1 MRIGRSGSA
10 RSSGTAILATFVAAL
25 CISLAAPV
33 ARASEATDCHIG
45 TYRLHGGGIV
55 DIAPSDSNTLRWRR
69 FDGTTGALTEK
80 GGGLWTSSY
89 GWTGRPDGKSVRFS
103 ACEAGRI
110 NFDGVDGR
118 RIKFD
123 VTDTT
128 FTSHGATLAGRLIL
142 PKGTAVV
149 PIVTL
154 VHGAEHDS
162 ARQFN
167 ALQRMLPAEEV
178 GAFVFDKRGT
188 GGSDGSYS
196 QDFNLLADDDV
207 AAMREAKRLSGRRAG
222 RIGYQAGSQGGWVAP
237 LAANRAHVDF
247 VIVCF
252 GLAVSVI
259 DEDQQE
265 VEIEMR
271 EKGHSSADIANALEV
286 ARAAETVIASGFT
299 EGFEQFD
306 TVRAKYKDAPWYKD
320 LHGNYTH
327 FLLPYS
333 ESQLRDMSA
342 KFKWGTPFYYD
353 PMPTLRSNTTPQ
365 LWILGGEDYEAPS
378 AETSRRVKSLIADDL
393 PFTLAVYPRAEHGMT
408 LFEIAPGSGERLS
421 THYAPEYFAMIRDF
435 ARYGELRGV
444 YADAELTRSKGK
456 CCGN

>member
-1 MRIGRSGSA
+1 MTNVRSGSVRLNGA
-10 RSSGTAILATFVAAL
+10 TILITLAAAL
-25 CISLAAPV
+25 CISFVAQT
-33 ARASEATDCHIG
+33 ARASEAMDCHIG
-45 TYRLHGGGIV
+45 TYRLSDGGIV
-55 DIAPSDSNTLRWRR
+55 DIAPSDRNTLRWRR

-80 GGGLWTSSY
+80 GAGLWSSSY
-89 GWTGRPDGKSVRFS
+89 GWTGRPDGKSIRFS

-110 NFDGVDGR
+110 NFDGIEGR
-118 RIKFD
+118 RVKFD
-123 VTDTT
+123 VQDTT
-128 FTSHGATLAGRLIL
+128 FTSHGAKLAGRLLL

-149 PIVTL
+149 PIVIL

-162 ARQFN
+162 ARTFN
-167 ALQRMLPAEEV
+167 PLQRMLPAEEV

-207 AAMREAKRLSGRRAG
+207 AAMREAKRLAGKRAG

-271 EKGHSSADIANALEV
+271 EKGHSPAEIASALEV
-286 ARAAETVIASGFT
+286 ARAAETVFASGFT
-299 EGFEQFD
+299 AGFAEFD
-306 TVRAKYKDAPWYKD
+306 AVRAKYKHAPWFKD
-320 LHGNYTH
+320 LHGNYTY
-327 FLLPYS
+327 FFLPYS
-333 ESQLRDMSA
+333 EAQLRKLGA
-342 KFKWGTPFYYD
+342 KFQWGTPFHYD

-378 AETSRRVKSLIADDL
+378 AATSRRIRSLIAAGL
-393 PFTLAVYPRAEHGMT
+393 PFTLALYPQAEHGMT
-408 LFEIAPGSGERLS
+408 LFEIAPGSGKRLS
-421 THYAPEYFAMIRDF
+421 TRYAPGYFAMMRDF
-435 ARYGELRGV
+435 ARDGALKGV
-444 YADAELTRSKGK
+444 YGDAAITRSKDDVR
-456 CCGN
+456 